1 MNEKYRLPKGATG
14 SAHFGGGIVVLMACA
29 IFINYVDRGNLA
41 TAAPLIKGDLRLS
54 NTQYGILVSA
64 FFWVYVPGQ
73 IVAAWLVQRINA
85 YRTLALGLG
94 LWSAATIATGFVSGF
109 AMLLMLRVLLGIGE
123 SAGFPASSKLLAQH
137 LSPER
142 LGVANALVVSG
153 VFWGPAVGTFV
164 GGLFIAAAGWRP
176 LFIVFGAISLL
187 WLAPWVLRTRALASK
202 ARSDARVAEPKFREL
217 LAKRE
222 LWGASIGHF
231 CANYPFYLVLSWLPL
246 YLIKSHGYSLT
257 AMARLGGVVYA
268 LSAAICCG
276 AAWLADRRIARGADP
291 SRVRIAIIAS
301 SQFIGFL
308 CMMACA
314 LGNANL
320 AIAGLLG
327 SSVAFGLCSFNL
339 YAIGQTLAGPRAAA
353 KWIGIQNAIGNVPGI
368 VAPIVTGAL
377 IDWTG
382 RYQAAFLV
390 AGAVSIAGACC
401 WLFVVRRAAPL
412 GWIGLEPLMGA
423 AAQPALIRVGAS
435 TRSAAGR

>member
-1 MNEKYRLPKGATG
+1 MNKNDHLPKGQFG
-14 SAHFGGGIVVLMACA
+14 SAHFGGSIVLLMALA

-73 IVAAWLVQRINA
+73 IVAAWFVQRINA
-85 YRTLALGLG
+85 YRTLALGLA
-94 LWSAATIATGFVSGF
+94 LWSVATIATGFASGF
-109 AMLLMLRVLLGIGE
+109 VMLLMLRVLLGLGE

-137 LSPER
+137 LPPER

-153 VFWGPAVGTFV
+153 VYWGPAAGTFV

-187 WLAPWVLRTRALASK
+187 WLAPWVMRTRALATK
-202 ARSDARVAEPKFREL
+202 AQSDARVPEPRFREL

-222 LWGASIGHF
+222 LWGASLGHF

-246 YLIKSHGYSLT
+246 YLVRSHGYSLA
-257 AMARLGGVVYA
+257 AMARLGGAVYA

-276 AAWLADRRIARGADP
+276 AAWLVDRRIARGTDP
-291 SRVRIAIIAS
+291 CSVRITIIAS
-301 SQFIGFL
+301 SQFIAFL

-314 LGNANL
+314 VGNAHV

-339 YAIGQTLAGPRAAA
+339 YTIGQMLAGPRAAG

-390 AGAVSIAGACC
+390 AGAVAIVGACS

-412 GWIGLEPLMGA
+412 GWSGVELLPA
-423 AAQPALIRVGAS
+423 ATAH
-435 TRSAAGR
+435 

>member
-1 MNEKYRLPKGATG
+1 MNKKYQF
-14 SAHFGGGIVVLMACA
+14 SGGIVVLMALA

-41 TAAPLIKGDLRLS
+41 TAAPLIKGELTLS

-73 IVAAWLVQRINA
+73 ILAAWFVQKMNA
-85 YRTLALGLG
+85 YRTLTLGLA
-94 LWSAATIATGFVSGF
+94 LWSAATIATGFASGF
-109 AMLLMLRVLLGIGE
+109 AMLLMLRVLLGLGE

-137 LSPER
+137 LPPER
-142 LGVANALVVSG
+142 LGLANALVVSG
-153 VFWGPAVGTFV
+153 VFSGPAVGTFV

-176 LFIVFGAISLL
+176 LFVVFGAISLL
-187 WLAPWVLRTRALASK
+187 WLVPWMVRTRALAAQ
-202 ARSDARVAEPKFREL
+202 ARADERVDEPTFREL
-217 LAKRE
+217 LSKRE

-246 YLIKSHGYSLT
+246 YLVKSQGYSLT

-291 SRVRIAIIAS
+291 SRVRIRIIAAA
-301 SQFIGFL
+301 QCIGFL
-308 CMMACA
+308 CMMACG
-314 LGNANL
+314 LGNAHM
-320 AIAGLLG
+320 AIAGLLA
-327 SSVAFGLCSFNL
+327 SSAAFGLSAFNL
-339 YAIGQTLAGPRAAA
+339 YAIGQTLAGPRAAG

-390 AGAVSIAGACC
+390 AGGVAIVGACN

-412 GWIGLEPLMGA
+412 EWIGVDHPGRG
-423 AAQPALIRVGAS
+423 INRVCS
-435 TRSAAGR
+435 E

>member
-1 MNEKYRLPKGATG
+1 MNKNEHRPRGHAG
-14 SAHFGGGIVVLMACA
+14 PVHFSRGIVVLMALA

-41 TAAPLIKGDLRLS
+41 TAAPLIKTDLRLS
-54 NTQYGILVSA
+54 NIQYGTLVSA

-73 IVAAWLVQRINA
+73 ILAAWSVQRFNA
-85 YRTLALGLG
+85 YRTLTLGLA
-94 LWSAATIATGFVSGF
+94 LWSAATIATGFASGF
-109 AMLLMLRVLLGIGE
+109 AMLLMLRVLLGLGE

-137 LSPER
+137 LPPER

-153 VFWGPAVGTFV
+153 VFSGPAVGTFV

-176 LFIVFGAISLL
+176 LFIVFGAISLA
-187 WLAPWVLRTRALASK
+187 WLAPWVMRTRALATK
-202 ARSDARVAEPKFREL
+202 AQSDAHVPEPPFREL

-246 YLIKSHGYSLT
+246 YLVRSQGYSLAT
-257 AMARLGGVVYA
+257 MARLGGALYA
-268 LSAAICCG
+268 LSTAICYG
-276 AAWLADRRIARGADP
+276 AAWFTDRRIVRGADP
-291 SRVRIAIIAS
+291 SRVRIAIIAA

-314 LGNANL
+314 LGNARV
-320 AIAGLLG
+320 AIAGLLT
-327 SSVAFGLCSFNL
+327 SSAAFGLCSFNL
-339 YAIGQTLAGPRAAA
+339 YTIGQMLAGPRAAG
-353 KWIGIQNAIGNVPGI
+353 KCIGLQNAIGNVPGI

-390 AGAVSIAGACC
+390 AGAVAIVGACC

-412 GWIGLEPLMGA
+412 RWIGTESLTA
-423 AAQPALIRVGAS
+423 APAP
-435 TRSAAGR
+435 

>member
-1 MNEKYRLPKGATG
+1 MNEKYGLPKGETG
-14 SAHFGGGIVVLMACA
+14 SAHFRGGIVVLMALA

-41 TAAPLIKGDLRLS
+41 TAAPLIKADFQLS
-54 NTQYGILVSA
+54 NTQYGTLVSA

-73 IVAAWLVQRINA
+73 IVAAWFVQRINA
-85 YRTLALGLG
+85 YRTLSLGLA
-94 LWSAATIATGFVSGF
+94 LWAAATIATGFASGF
-109 AMLLMLRVLLGIGE
+109 AMLLMLRVLLGLGE

-137 LSPER
+137 LPPER

-153 VFWGPAVGTFV
+153 VFCGPAVGTLA
-164 GGLFIAAAGWRP
+164 GGLFIAVAGWRL

-187 WLAPWVLRTRALASK
+187 WLAPWVMRTRALATK
-202 ARSDARVAEPKFREL
+202 AQSNTRVPEPRFREL

-222 LWGASIGHF
+222 LWGASLGHF

-246 YLIKSHGYSLT
+246 YLVRSQGYSLA
-257 AMARLGGVVYA
+257 AMAGLGGTVYA

-276 AAWLADRRIARGADP
+276 AAWLVDRKIARGADP
-291 SRVRIAIIAS
+291 CRVRITIIAS
-301 SQFIGFL
+301 SQVIAFL

-314 LGNANL
+314 LGNTHV
-320 AIAGLLG
+320 AIAGLLL

-339 YAIGQTLAGPRAAA
+339 YTIGQMLAGPRAAG

-390 AGAVSIAGACC
+390 AGVMAIVGACC

-412 GWIGLEPLMGA
+412 KWSGA
-423 AAQPALIRVGAS
+423 APLPAA
-435 TRSAAGR
+435 TAH

>member
-1 MNEKYRLPKGATG
+1 MNKNDQRPRDHAG
-14 SAHFGGGIVVLMACA
+14 SAHFSRGIVGLMALA

-41 TAAPLIKGDLRLS
+41 TAAPLIKADLRLS
-54 NTQYGILVSA
+54 NIQYGTLVSA
-64 FFWVYVPGQ
+64 FFWVYVPAQ

-85 YRTLALGLG
+85 YRTLALGLA
-94 LWSAATIATGFVSGF
+94 LWSAATLATGFTSGF
-109 AMLLMLRVLLGIGE
+109 AMLLMLRVLLGLGE
-123 SAGFPASSKLLAQH
+123 SASFPASSKLLAQH
-137 LSPER
+137 VPPER
-142 LGVANALVVSG
+142 LGIANALVVSG
-153 VFWGPAVGTFV
+153 VYSGPAVGTFV

-176 LFIVFGAISLL
+176 LFIVFGAISLA
-187 WLAPWVLRTRALASK
+187 WLVPWVMRTRALATQ
-202 ARSDARVAEPKFREL
+202 ARSDARVPEPTFRAL

-246 YLIKSHGYSLT
+246 YLVRSQGYSLA
-257 AMARLGGVVYA
+257 AMARLGGAVYA

-276 AAWLADRRIARGADP
+276 AAWLTDRRIARGADP
-291 SRVRIAIIAS
+291 SRVRITIIAS

-314 LGNANL
+314 LGNAHV
-320 AIAGLLG
+320 AIAGLLAT
-327 SSVAFGLCSFNL
+327 SVAFGLCSFNL
-339 YAIGQTLAGPRAAA
+339 FTIGQMLAGPRAAG

-390 AGAVSIAGACC
+390 AGVMAIVGACC

-412 GWIGLEPLMGA
+412 RWSGA
-423 AAQPALIRVGAS
+423 APLPAA
-435 TRSAAGR
+435 TAH

>member
-1 MNEKYRLPKGATG
+1 MNKNDQRPRDHAR
-14 SAHFGGGIVVLMACA
+14 SARFSRGIVGLMALA

-41 TAAPLIKGDLRLS
+41 TAAPLIKADLHLS
-54 NTQYGILVSA
+54 NIQYGTLVSA
-64 FFWVYVPGQ
+64 FFWVYVPAQ
-73 IVAAWLVQRINA
+73 IVAAWFIQRFNA
-85 YRTLALGLG
+85 YRTLTVGLA
-94 LWSAATIATGFVSGF
+94 LWSAATLATGFASGF
-109 AMLLMLRVLLGIGE
+109 AMLLMLRVLLGLGE
-123 SAGFPASSKLLAQH
+123 SASFPASSQLLAQH
-137 LSPER
+137 LLPER
-142 LGVANALVVSG
+142 QGVASALVVSG
-153 VFWGPAVGTFV
+153 VFSGPAVGTFV

-176 LFIVFGAISLL
+176 LFIVFGAISLA
-187 WLAPWVLRTRALASK
+187 WLVPWVMRTRALATQ
-202 ARSDARVAEPKFREL
+202 ARSAARVPEPRFREL

-246 YLIKSHGYSLT
+246 YLVRSQGYSLA
-257 AMARLGGVVYA
+257 AMARLGGTVYA

-276 AAWLADRRIARGADP
+276 TAWLVDRRIARGADP
-291 SRVRIAIIAS
+291 SRVRITIIAS

-314 LGNANL
+314 LGNAHV
-320 AIAGLLG
+320 AIAGLLAT
-327 SSVAFGLCSFNL
+327 SVAFGLCSSNL
-339 YAIGQTLAGPRAAA
+339 YTIGQILAGPRAAG

-390 AGAVSIAGACC
+390 AAAAAIVGACC

-412 GWIGLEPLMGA
+412 RWIGATPLA
-423 AAQPALIRVGAS
+423 AAPAQ
-435 TRSAAGR
+435 